1 MNKSKLNTFNTRSF
15 NVMKDYSELISGI
28 DCGSRE
34 EINKYTVD
42 SLDELIK
49 FVYENNEYY
58 RNLLIEAGYDN
69 TQKITFEIFEKIKFT
84 TKEIIRTQPKL
95 LLSVPMNKISQIHT
109 STGTSGGDNIYMMYT
124 REDLYGADL
133 EVKFKKMMLLDSDD
147 VVTVALPYE
156 MSSSG
161 QAFHRVSQFV
171 YEAATIPVGKGGAY
185 SEPQKAIKIM
195 ADMKCTILFTSPSY
209 AMELL
214 KAAKTLGVNLSEDIK
229 LKTIWLTG
237 EGCSN
242 AFRRKIEKQW
252 NCRGRFYYGSLEG
265 GGLAVECEN
274 NQGYHMLEG
283 HAYIEII
290 NPITGEKLED
300 GEIGE
305 IVITTLLREGTPLIR
320 YRTEDLG
327 YMESDNCDC
336 GVTLKKLFLRG
347 REIDEISVGKVR
359 QSPIYL
365 EDFLMKIDGI
375 GNNYKFVV
383 HEDYMEVITEIENSV
398 VDKDDL
404 AEYISSKLEFHSG
417 ITTKVTFVDEI
428 SYVGKKVRRVEYKNI

>member
-1 MNKSKLNTFNTRSF
+1 MNKLNLNTSNSRSF
-15 NVMKDYSELISGI
+15 NIMDEYSELLKGI
-28 DCGSRE
+28 DCGSRA
-34 EINKYTVD
+34 EIKSYTED
-42 SLDELIK
+42 AIDELIK

-58 RNLLIEAGYDN
+58 RNNLIEAGFDKN
-69 TQKITFEIFEKIKFT
+69 KKITSEIFEKIKYT
-84 TKEIIRTQPKL
+84 TKDIIRTEPKL
-95 LLSVPMNKISQIHT
+95 LLTVSMNEVAQIHT

-124 REDLYGADL
+124 HEDLYGADL
-133 EVKFKKMMLLDSDD
+133 DVRFKKMMLMDKDD
-147 VVTVALPYE
+147 VVTIALPYE

-171 YEAATIPVGKGGAY
+171 YEAAVIPVGKGGAY
-185 SEPQKAIKIM
+185 SEPKKAIKIM
-195 ADMKCTILFTSPSY
+195 VDMKSTVLFTSPSY

-214 KAAKTLGVNLSEDIK
+214 KAAKQLDINVIDNIK

-242 AFRRKIEKQW
+242 AFRKKIEKQW
-252 NCRGRFYYGSLEG
+252 NCECRFYYGSLEG
-265 GGLAVECEN
+265 GGLAIECEN
-274 NQGYHMLEG
+274 NKGYHILEG
-283 HAYIEII
+283 HAYVEII
-290 NPITGEKLED
+290 NPVTGDKLED

-327 YMESDNCDC
+327 YIESEDCDC
-336 GVTLKKLFLRG
+336 GVSLKKLFLRG
-347 REIDEISVGKVR
+347 REIDEIAVGSIR

-365 EDFLMKIDGI
+365 EDFLMKIDGV

-383 HEDYMEVITEIENSV
+383 YEDYMEVIVEVEKDLLENN
-398 VDKDDL
+398 DL
-404 AEYISSKLEFHSG
+404 SEYISSTLEYHSG
-417 ITTKVTFVDEI
+417 ITTKVTLVDEI

>member
-1 MNKSKLNTFNTRSF
+1 GYNK
-15 NVMKDYSELISGI
+15 
-28 DCGSRE
+28 
-34 EINKYTVD
+34 
-42 SLDELIK
+42 
-49 FVYENNEYY
+49 
-58 RNLLIEAGYDN
+58 A
-69 TQKITFEIFEKIKFT
+69 QKITFDIFEKIRFT
-84 TKEIIRTQPKL
+84 TKDELRVEPNL
-95 LLSVPMNKISQIHT
+95 LLSVPMNNVSQIHT

-124 REDLYGADL
+124 NEDLYGADL
-133 EVKFKKMMLLDSDD
+133 EVKFKNIGLMNKDS

-171 YEAATIPVGKGGAY
+171 YGAAVIPVGKGGAY

-195 ADMKCTILFTSPSY
+195 ADMKSTILFTSPSY
-209 AMELL
+209 AVELL
-214 KAAKTLGVNLSEDIK
+214 KAAKTMGVNVVEDIK

-252 NCRGRFYYGSLEG
+252 NCEGRFYYGSLEG

-274 NQGYHMLEG
+274 NKGYHILEG
-283 HAYIEII
+283 HAYVEII
-290 NPITGEKLED
+290 NPVNGEKLED

-327 YMESDNCDC
+327 YIESEECDC
-336 GVTLKKLFLRG
+336 EVTLKKLFLRG
-347 REIDEISVGKVR
+347 RKIDEISVGYIR

-365 EDFLMKIDGI
+365 EDFLMRIKGV

-383 HEDYMEVITEIENSV
+383 HEDYMEVVVEVDNDIE
-398 VDKDDL
+398 DKNDL
-404 AEYISSKLEFHSG
+404 AEYISSTLEYHSG
-417 ITTKVTFVDEI
+417 ITIKVTLVNEI
-428 SYVGKKVRRVEYKNI
+428 AYVGKKVRRVEYKNI